1 MRAILVIVVLVLVL
15 AGVGWLSFSSPDGDP
30 TIRINSEK
38 VKSDSAVIVEKSKEA
53 LSNVAERIDERAEPA
68 TE

>member
-53 LSNVAERIDERAEPA
+53 FSNAAERIDERVEPA